1 MGKYDE
7 DEDNNNNN
15 FDDEVKE
22 EDDFLEDEETAEE
35 AVEDDEIDEL
45 EEGFMEGYEEGE
57 RSTRC
62 TLCHALLDM
71 DFVEEEMNGES
82 YRFCSE
88 NHAEIYKHKLETE
101 PEEED

>member
-7 DEDNNNNN
+7 EDENFDTEFKDDEDL
-15 FDDEVKE
+15 FD
-22 EDDFLEDEETAEE
+22 EDAETPEE
-35 AVEDDEIDEL
+35 AVDDDEIDEI

-62 TLCHALLDM
+62 ALCHALLNM
-71 DFVEEEMNGES
+71 DFVEEDINGET

-88 NHAEIYKHKLETE
+88 NHAEIYKHKAENETDDFN
-101 PEEED
+101 P